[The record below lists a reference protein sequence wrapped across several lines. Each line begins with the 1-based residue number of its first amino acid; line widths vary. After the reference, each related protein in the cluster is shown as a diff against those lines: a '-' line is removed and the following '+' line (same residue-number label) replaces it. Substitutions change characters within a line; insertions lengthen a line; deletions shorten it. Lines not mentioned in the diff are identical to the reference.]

1 VRDLRV
7 IRGDKGLFVAMP
19 SRKRSDGTYS
29 DIAHPLNAELRQL
42 IETTVIG
49 EFQQEEEKQ
58 KAVSVLQ
65 PKGTDGPENQRIA
78 V

>member
-1 VRDLRV
+1 
-7 IRGDKGLFVAMP
+7 MP

>member
-1 VRDLRV
+1 MRDLRV